1 MTDEKNEENLLKGP
15 FWLICETD
23 NDDNIIYETFLSC
36 PVSLSQITPCH
47 KDVWELC
54 RGNIKKPWNYY
65 PRGRVEIKR
74 GKAVVYANSRC
85 FEYSGIREQIRIA
98 FNLGNVP
105 LDFKVDNSAHYTEG
119 VFGKYSHKPTE
130 KRNRG

>member
-1 MTDEKNEENLLKGP
+1 MNKQHVPQKGP
-15 FWLICETD
+15 FWLICELD
-23 NDDNIIYETFLSC
+23 PDANISIEKLICFS
-36 PVSLSQITPCH
+36 VELSQITPSH
-47 KDVWELC
+47 KEIWDSC
-54 RGNIKKPWNYY
+54 KGNIKKPWNYY

-85 FEYSGIREQIRIA
+85 FEYSGIREQIRIT

>member
-1 MTDEKNEENLLKGP
+1 MNKQHVPQKGP
-15 FWLICETD
+15 FWLICELD
-23 NDDNIIYETFLSC
+23 PDANISIEKLICHS
-36 PVSLSQITPCH
+36 VELSQITPSH
-47 KDVWELC
+47 KEIWDSC
-54 RGNIKKPWNYY
+54 KGNIKKPWNYY

-74 GKAVVYANSRC
+74 GKAIVYANSRC
-85 FEYSGIREQIRIA
+85 FEYSGIREQIRIT